1 VIFNG
6 SVFPDP
12 EGVIQILREQA
23 ADLKKPPKTFDD
35 ILCALAV
42 PAPGFVTTIQN
53 LTDNLNQ

>member
-42 PAPGFVTTIQN
+42 PAWFCYYYPEFNG
-53 LTDNLNQ
+53 